1 MDIEKK
7 ISDNG
12 IKIYGI
18 FDIVNLNYGKNSKEI
33 LYGGK
38 LGSETLVEENPLFTQ
53 TPIKDKV
60 PKVLS
65 YPKQTLKSDIEYIE
79 EYVMSNLKNK
89 SLIKNEININAI
101 LTECLDKN
109 IIVFF
114 IKVPSYIS
122 QGEFNYDIIIIN
134 NSINSLDY
142 FSSIHADSLNK
153 FENTKSKYSNDTEA
167 FQFFCNESQNRDKFL
182 DYNKIFNFFKKIID
196 EHYKITN
203 KNISI
208 QCIHDKYEIVNK
220 PVKCF
225 SGIVNI
231 LFDDKFK
238 QLTDDCIVRNK
249 IHDLFCEKINNIK
262 Y

>member
-7 ISDNG
+7 ISNNG

-18 FDIVNLNYGKNSKEI
+18 FDIVNLIYGKNSKEI

-38 LGSETLVEENPLFTQ
+38 LGSETLIEENPLFTP
-53 TPIKDKV
+53 TPIKNKV
-60 PKVLS
+60 PEVLS
-65 YPKQTLKSDIEYIE
+65 QPKQTFKSDIEYIE
-79 EYVMSNLKNK
+79 EYIKLNLNNEN
-89 SLIKNEININAI
+89 LIKTEININSI

-114 IKVPSYIS
+114 IKVPSYVI
-122 QGEFNYDIIIIN
+122 QGEFNYDMIIIN
-134 NSINSLDY
+134 NLINSLDY
-142 FSSIHADSLNK
+142 FSSIHANSLNK
-153 FENTKSKYSNDTEA
+153 FENIKSNYLDDNEA
-167 FQFFCNESQNRDKFL
+167 FKVFCNESQNRDKFL
-182 DYNKIFNFFKKIID
+182 DDNKIFNFFKKIID

-203 KNISI
+203 KNISL

-225 SGIVNI
+225 SEIINI
-231 LFDDKFK
+231 LFDEKFK